1 MNIVIER
8 HGRVAVVRLNRPQ
21 ARNALNSELMREM
34 VSATQALDRDAGI
47 GCIVIAGAE
56 TYFAAGA
63 DIREM
68 HQKSYLQMVQDDF
81 FAGWDAFAAVRTPKI
96 AAVAG
101 YAFGGGCELAMM
113 CDTIYAGESARF
125 GQPEIT
131 LGVMP
136 GMGGSQR
143 LTKLVGK
150 SLAMDM
156 ILTGRQI
163 DAAEA
168 QRSGLV
174 ARVIPDARLMAE
186 ALEAAQRIASFSKTA
201 AMAARDAVD
210 RALET
215 GLRDGLLFERRTFHA
230 LFATADQ
237 KVGMQAFL
245 DKRPAVF
252 NND

>member
-186 ALEAAQRIASFSKTA
+186 ALEAAQRITSFSKTA

-237 KVGMQAFL
+237 KEGMQAFL

>member
-34 VSATQALDRDAGI
+34 VSATQALGRDAGI

-237 KVGMQAFL
+237 KEGMQAFL

>member
-21 ARNALNSELMREM
+21 ARNVLSSELMREM
-34 VSATQALDRDAGI
+34 VSATQALDREAGI

-68 HQKSYLQMVQDDF
+68 HEKSYLQMVQDDF

-174 ARVIPDARLMAE
+174 ARVIPDTRLMAE
-186 ALEAAQRIASFSKTA
+186 ALEAAQRVASFNKTA
-201 AMAARDAVD
+201 SMAARDAVD

-237 KVGMQAFL
+237 KEGMQAFL

>member
-186 ALEAAQRIASFSKTA
+186 ALEAAQRIASFSNYQLGGSLGGPLVRNRAFVFANVESVRQSIPSGYMIGLGLLRRACVA
-201 AMAARDAVD
+201 AMVYI
-210 RALET
+210 
-215 GLRDGLLFERRTFHA
+215 
-230 LFATADQ
+230 
-237 KVGMQAFL
+237 
-245 DKRPAVF
+245 
-252 NND
+252 